1 MLWVIL
7 FVGCMIWARFG
18 ASGLEG
24 AATAGAMVVAGLGV
38 RNFLN
43 NFWSKKDHNEAMPP
57 KTSFWTRSSSDKYRR
72 GLFRTR
78 EEHFRRDS
86 R

>member
-7 FVGCMIWARFG
+7 FVACMIWARFG
-18 ASGLEG
+18 ATGLEG
-24 AATAGAMVVAGLGV
+24 AAIAGAMVVAGLGV

-43 NFWSKKDHNEAMPP
+43 TFWRKKDPADAVPP

-78 EEHFRRDS
+78 EERSRRDF